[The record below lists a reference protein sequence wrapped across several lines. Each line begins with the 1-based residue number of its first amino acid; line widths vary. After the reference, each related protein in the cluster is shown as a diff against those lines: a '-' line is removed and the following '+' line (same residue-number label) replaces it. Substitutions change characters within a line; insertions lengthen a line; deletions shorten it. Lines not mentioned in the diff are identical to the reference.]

1 VAERRFARLDD
12 FDLQGEPLKAQGRLS
27 RYARSQSGYTLIEVV
42 ITAAIGAVVM
52 SALTSVVL
60 TTFNASKVAT
70 SRVEASSQIRSFEF
84 FANDD
89 FAHSGVPAT
98 SGCGTVASPCSIE
111 PLVLNGVQVNNSVS
125 PVPAPYQ
132 VTYTWDGSS
141 FVDRQT
147 SGGVNTNAATNVS
160 AYSWYLDGASPRL
173 TVVVSLTVT
182 VGAYSQSQTLRFYP
196 QVNP

>member
-1 VAERRFARLDD
+1 MTAR
-12 FDLQGEPLKAQGRLS
+12 GRLP

-42 ITAAIGAVVM
+42 ITAAISAVVM

-70 SRVEASSQIRSFEF
+70 SRIQASSQIRSFQF

-89 FAHSGVPAT
+89 FAHSGVPDT
-98 SGCGTVASPCSIE
+98 SGCGTAASPCSTQ
-111 PLVLNGVQVNNSVS
+111 PLVLNGVQVSNSVS
-125 PVPAPYQ
+125 PAPAPYQ
-132 VTYTWDGSS
+132 VTYTWDGAS
-141 FVDRQT
+141 VLERQT
-147 SGGVNTNAATNVS
+147 SGGGDVNAATNVS
-160 AYSWYLDGASPRL
+160 AFSWYLEGASPRL